1 MTTGPLAAYR
11 AALAEGTIR
20 PDVAQAMA
28 VEKFESLHK
37 ALGSYRPSQGESG
50 WLSRFGFGNKAPST
64 LQWHAG
70 DLSLSE
76 PKQGLYIYGEVGRG
90 KSMLMDLFHGT
101 APVEAKLRIHF
112 HEFMRDV
119 HAGIHRWRQENV
131 EKIKTAKDADP
142 IPPLA
147 REIAK
152 KSWLLCFDELQVTDI
167 GDAMILGRLFEQ
179 LFSLGV
185 VVVTTSNRH
194 PDDLYKDGLQRER
207 FLPFIAEIKKRLDVL
222 ELNSDRDY
230 RLGRKKGMQVYHSP
244 LGPESDAELVRCFA
258 RLTGGVPAQEEIIH
272 VQGRILTV
280 PKAADGV
287 AWFHFDDLCRKALG
301 ASDYLELATQY
312 HTVVLA
318 GIPTLSPNN
327 RDAAKRFVTL
337 IDALYEH
344 KVTFVCSAEAPA
356 QTLYP
361 TGDGSFEFQ
370 RTVSRLME
378 MQSAEY
384 LGREH
389 LT

>member
-11 AALAEGTIR
+11 AALADGSIR

-37 ALGSYRPSQGESG
+37 ALSSYRPSQGESG
-50 WLSRFGFGNKAPST
+50 WLARFGFGQKAPT
-64 LQWHAG
+64 PLQWTAG
-70 DLSLSE
+70 DLSNLSS
-76 PKQGLYIYGEVGRG
+76 PKQGLYIYGDVGRG
-90 KSMLMDLFHGT
+90 KSMLMDLFFAT
-101 APVEAKLRIHF
+101 APVEAKLRVHF

-119 HAGIHRWRQENV
+119 HSGIHRWR
-131 EKIKTAKDADP
+131 KDKTAKESDP

-152 KSWLLCFDELQVTDI
+152 RSWLLCFDELQVSDI
-167 GDAMILGRLFEQ
+167 GDAMILGRLFDQ

-207 FLPFIAEIKKRLDVL
+207 FLPFIAEIKQRLDVL
-222 ELNSDRDY
+222 ELDSERDY
-230 RLGRKKGMQVYHSP
+230 RLGRKKGMHVFHSP
-244 LGPESDAELVRCFA
+244 LGPDADAELVRCFA
-258 RLTGGVPAQEEIIH
+258 RLTGGVPTGEEEIH
-272 VQGRILTV
+272 VNGRILVV

-301 ASDYLELATQY
+301 ASDYLELATLY
-312 HTVVLA
+312 HTVILT
-318 GIPTLSPNN
+318 GIPTLSPAN

-344 KVTFVCSAEAPA
+344 KVTFVCSAAAPP

-361 TGDGSFEFQ
+361 SGDGAFEFQ

-384 LGREH
+384 LGLEH